1 MFEQL
6 KSGFK
11 RTIDCNKYQPK
22 RQSQSPYFGYLIEPS
37 VQGINT
43 LFMLLFENNERR
55 TSYKKY
61 FLPTSE
67 TKFTM
72 SR

>member
-1 MFEQL
+1 
-6 KSGFK
+6 
-11 RTIDCNKYQPK
+11 
-22 RQSQSPYFGYLIEPS
+22 
-37 VQGINT
+37 
-43 LFMLLFENNERR
+43 MLLFENNERR

-72 SR
+72 SRWMEKTFIINLLGMTQKHMKIRKIATVERDD